1 MPDGC
6 ASADDL
12 HRTITVAADCV
23 AVSKIDRYTGSA
35 ARVDDRVGASPTIQ
49 IVLTG
54 AADDCVV
61 AGFAIQD
68 VAIVAAIQDV
78 IAAPAIKVIS
88 AAAAPEMICS
98 GRADEAVDAIIG
110 ANQVF
115 DAVESVT
122 RSGAAAGDIRGE

>member
-49 IVLTG
+49 IVLTS

-61 AGFAIQD
+61 AGFSIQD

-78 IAAPAIKVIS
+78 IAAPAIEIIS
-88 AAAAPEMICS
+88 ATAAPEVICG
-98 GRADEAVDAIIG
+98 GRADAAVHAVIV
-110 ANQVF
+110 AHPVF
-115 DAVESVT
+115 DAVDSVT
-122 RSGAAAGDIRGE
+122 RAMSAPGAL

>member
-12 HRTITVAADCV
+12 HRTITVATDGGA
-23 AVSKIDRYTGSA
+23 ASKIDRYAASA
-35 ARVDDRVGASPTIQ
+35 ARVDHRVGARPTIQ
-49 IVLTG
+49 IVLTS

-61 AGFAIQD
+61 TGFSIQD

-78 IAAPAIKVIS
+78 IAAPAIEIIS
-88 AAAAPEMICS
+88 ATAAPEVICG
-98 GRADEAVDAIIG
+98 GRADEAVDAVIG

-122 RSGAAAGDIRGE
+122 RA